1 MDYRLLVDFDV
12 WEVIDELPQ
21 STQLLIKNR
30 LRKMRRYPDL
40 CSDFQG
46 SVPNGPL
53 LDITLVA
60 GYALTYWIDFADRHV
75 KVLKIQSADF

>member
-1 MDYRLLVDFDV
+1 MDYRLLVDL
-12 WEVIDELPQ
+12 EVIDALDELPRK
-21 STQLLIKNR
+21 TQLLIKNR

-53 LDITLVA
+53 LDVTIVA
-60 GYALTYWIDFADRHV
+60 GYALSYWIDFADRHV
-75 KVLKIQSADF
+75 KVLKIQSADD